1 MVRRRG
7 ISDRNG
13 GWRIGVDVGGT
24 FTDVVLVNNATGDVA
39 VSKVLNRHDDRAGTV
54 AGAVRDLLGRMKVE
68 PGEVG
73 WISHGTTIATN
84 AVLER
89 KGAKTALITNR
100 NFRDILEIGRFA
112 RPAELIYRI
121 HQDKP
126 LPLVPRHLR
135 LGVACRIDRR
145 GEVVAELDAPDLQ
158 SAIAVITEEGVESVA
173 VCFLFSF
180 LNPVHEEQA
189 GERLRAALPRC
200 EIVLSSEILREFREF
215 PRTSTT
221 VFAAYV
227 APVLRTYISALLVR
241 LEECGVTC
249 PLYVFQSS
257 GGVATP
263 AIVMRNPALTMLSGP
278 AGAVV
283 GAAEIC
289 GRAGY
294 RDLITM
300 DLGGTSLDTCLIRE
314 SVAETATTRE
324 VDMFPVALPM
334 LDIHTIGAGGGS
346 VVQVDQVG
354 RVAIGPQS
362 MGARPGPAC
371 YGLGGDRAT
380 LTDINL
386 LMGLIDPDAFA
397 GGEVRLDR
405 ARAEAVVLRDVAAP
419 LGVDLSAAAAGVFR
433 VATSQIAEA
442 IGTVTTGRGSD
453 PRDYTLVAFGGGG
466 PLHAAA
472 VARELGIG
480 RIVIPRHPGLFSA
493 RGIATA
499 DFAHVYVQSV
509 LRPVANAHPDEV
521 LAAMETLLQRAE
533 ADLDAEGIPGERREL
548 SHMFD
553 LRYVGQTTE
562 IAVPVGGGAELAQD
576 GFGPV
581 TARFHHLHERLYSYS
596 VPEEPVELVNLRLHA
611 TGRVGTLP
619 LPVMED
625 AQAGAVDERAV
636 LMPGDGAMRP
646 VPVYQRARL
655 GPGTAVTGPA
665 LVEEASSTTVVLE
678 GMTAQVDSFG
688 NLVLDLDGAGW
699 NQ

>member
-1 MVRRRG
+1 MSEPPARFRMG
-7 ISDRNG
+7 I
-13 GWRIGVDVGGT
+13 DVGGT
-24 FTDVVLVNNATGDVA
+24 FTDVVLIDNATGEVS
-39 VSKVLNRHDDRAGTV
+39 VSKVLNRHDDRAETV
-54 AGAVRDLLGRMKVE
+54 ADAVSGLLDRMKVA
-68 PGEVG
+68 PGDLG

-121 HQDKP
+121 HRDKP
-126 LPLVPRHLR
+126 PPLVPRRLR
-135 LGVACRIDRR
+135 LGVSCRIDRR
-145 GEVVAELDAPDLQ
+145 GEVVAELDDPDLEE
-158 SAIAVITEEGVESVA
+158 AIALIADEGVESVA

-180 LNPVHEEQA
+180 LNPVHEERV
-189 GERLRAALPRC
+189 GERLRAALPRLD
-200 EIVLSSEILREFREF
+200 IVLSSEVLREFREF

-227 APVLRTYISALLVR
+227 APVLRAYISSLLAR
-241 LEECGVTC
+241 LAERGIAR

-263 AIVMRNPALTMLSGP
+263 EIVMRNPALTMLSGP
-278 AGAVV
+278 AGAVI

-300 DLGGTSLDTCLIRE
+300 DIGGTSLDTCLIRA

-324 VDMFPVALPM
+324 IDMFPIGVPM
-334 LDIHTIGAGGGS
+334 LDVHTIGAGGGS
-346 VVQVDQVG
+346 VVRVDEVG
-354 RVAIGPQS
+354 RIAIGPES

-386 LMGLIDPDAFA
+386 LMGLIDPGGFA
-397 GGEVRLDR
+397 NGEVPLDR
-405 ARAEAVVLRDVAAP
+405 SRAEAVVEREVAAP
-419 LGVDLSAAAAGVFR
+419 LSVDLSAAAVGVFG
-433 VATSQIAEA
+433 VATNQIAEA
-442 IGTVTTGRGSD
+442 IGTVTTERGSD
-453 PRDYTLVAFGGGG
+453 PRDYALVAFGGGG

-480 RIVIPRHPGLFSA
+480 LILVPRHPGLFSA

-499 DFAHVYVQSV
+499 DFAHDYTQSV
-509 LRPVANAHPDEV
+509 LRPVADMRPDEAV
-521 LAAMETLLQRAE
+521 AVMETLARRAG
-533 ADLDAEGIPGERREL
+533 ADLDAEGIPADRREL
-548 SHMFD
+548 SHAFD

-562 IAVPVGGGAELAQD
+562 ITVPAPGGAEPLREGFRAVVAQ
-576 GFGPV
+576 
-581 TARFHHLHERLYSYS
+581 FHRLHERLYSYS
-596 VPEEPVELVNLRLHA
+596 VPDEPVELVNLRLRA
-611 TGRVGTLP
+611 VGRVGTLP
-619 LPVMED
+619 LPAMGNGG
-625 AQAGAVDERAV
+625 AGAEPVGERAV
-636 LMPGDGAMRP
+636 LLPGSGASRP
-646 VPVYQRARL
+646 VPVYRRGGLA
-655 GPGTAVTGPA
+655 PGIAIAGPA

-678 GMTAQVDSFG
+678 GMTAEADAFG
-688 NLVLDLDGAGW
+688 NLVLGPDGGGR
-699 NQ
+699 NP

>member
-1 MVRRRG
+1 M
-7 ISDRNG
+7 
-13 GWRIGVDVGGT
+13 DVGGT
-24 FTDVVLVNNATGDVA
+24 FTDVVLVNNVTGEVS
-39 VSKVLNRHDDRAGTV
+39 VSKVLNRHDDRAETV
-54 AGAVRDLLGRMKVE
+54 AGAVRDLLERMKVAAR
-68 PGEVG
+68 EVG

-121 HQDKP
+121 HKDKP
-126 LPLVPRHLR
+126 RPLVPRHLR

-145 GEVVAELDAPDLQ
+145 GDVSADLDTSHLE
-158 SAIAVITEEGVESVA
+158 SAIAVIADEGVESVA

-180 LNPVHEEQA
+180 LNPAHEEQA
-189 GERLRAALPRC
+189 GERLRAALP
-200 EIVLSSEILREFREF
+200 ELEVVLSSEILREFREF

-227 APVLRTYISALLVR
+227 APVLRNYISALLVR
-241 LEECGVTC
+241 LAECGITC

-263 AIVMRNPALTMLSGP
+263 GIVMRNPALTMLSGP

-300 DLGGTSLDTCLIRE
+300 DIGGTSLDTCLVRD

-324 VDMFPVALPM
+324 VDMFPVAIPM

-346 VVQVDQVG
+346 IVRVDQVG
-354 RVAIGPQS
+354 RVRIGPES

-386 LMGLIDPDAFA
+386 VMGLIDPDGFA
-397 GGEVRLDR
+397 GGEVQLDR
-405 ARAEAVVLRDVAAP
+405 SRAEEAVRREVAGP

-442 IGTVTTGRGSD
+442 IGTVSTERGSD

-480 RIVIPRHPGLFSA
+480 RIVVPRHPGLFSA

-509 LRPVANAHPDEV
+509 LRPVASTHPDEV
-521 LAAMETLLQRAE
+521 LAVMETLLQRAV
-533 ADLDAEGIPGERREL
+533 ADLDAEEIPEECREL

-562 IAVPVGGGAELAQD
+562 IAVPVQGDDELLHD
-576 GFGPV
+576 GFRSV
-581 TARFHHLHERLYSYS
+581 TARFHRLHERLYSYS

-611 TGRVGTLP
+611 VGRVGTLP
-619 LPVMED
+619 LPVTEN
-625 AQAGAVDERAV
+625 AKARAGPAGERAV
-636 LMPGDGAMRP
+636 LMPGDAAKRS
-646 VPVYQRARL
+646 VPVYRRARL
-655 GPGTAVTGPA
+655 VADIVITGPA
-665 LVEEASSTTVVLE
+665 LIEEASSTTVVLA
-678 GMTAQVDSFG
+678 GMTAGLDSFG
-688 NLVLDLDGAGW
+688 NLILDLDKTGR
-699 NQ
+699 NR

>member
-1 MVRRRG
+1 MSDARARFRMG
-7 ISDRNG
+7 I
-13 GWRIGVDVGGT
+13 DVGGT
-24 FTDVVLVNNATGDVA
+24 FTDVVLIDNATGQVS
-39 VSKVLNRHDDRAGTV
+39 VSKVLNRQDDRAGTV
-54 AGAVRDLLGRMKVE
+54 ADAVSGLLDRMNVAARDI
-68 PGEVG
+68 G

-121 HQDKP
+121 HEDKP
-126 LPLVPRHLR
+126 RPLVPRHLR

-145 GEVVAELDAPDLQ
+145 GRVFAELDEADLE
-158 SAIAVITEEGVESVA
+158 AAMAVIADEGVKSVA

-180 LNPVHEEQA
+180 LNPAHEEQVR
-189 GERLRAALPRC
+189 ERLRTALP
-200 EIVLSSEILREFREF
+200 ELDIVLSSEVLREFREF

-227 APVLRTYISALLVR
+227 APVLRAYISSLLAR
-241 LEECGVTC
+241 LSERGVAC

-263 AIVMRNPALTMLSGP
+263 EIVMRNPALTMLSGP

-300 DLGGTSLDTCLIRE
+300 DIGGTSLDTCLIRD

-324 VDMFPVALPM
+324 IDMFPVAIPM
-334 LDIHTIGAGGGS
+334 LDVHTIGAGGGS
-346 VVQVDQVG
+346 VVRVDEVG
-354 RVAIGPQS
+354 RVRIGPES
-362 MGARPGPAC
+362 MGAYPGPAC

-386 LMGLIDPDAFA
+386 LMGLIDPDGFA
-397 GGEVRLDR
+397 GGEVPLDPS
-405 ARAEAVVLRDVAAP
+405 RAETVVARDVAAP
-419 LGVDLSAAAAGVFR
+419 LSVDLSAAAVGVFR

-442 IGTVTTGRGSD
+442 IGTVTTERGSD
-453 PRDYTLVAFGGGG
+453 PRDYALVAFGGGG

-472 VARELGIG
+472 IGRELGIE
-480 RIVIPRHPGLFSA
+480 RIVVPRHPGLFSA

-499 DFAHVYVQSV
+499 DFAHDYIQSI
-509 LRPVANAHPDEV
+509 LRPIADMHPEEAGTVMNA
-521 LAAMETLLQRAE
+521 LAQRAA
-533 ADLDAEGIPGERREL
+533 ADLDAEGIPAHCREL
-548 SHMFD
+548 SHALD

-562 IAVPVGGGAELAQD
+562 IAVPLADSAELLQA
-576 GFGPV
+576 GFQAV
-581 TARFHHLHERLYSYS
+581 AARFHRLHERLYSYC
-596 VPEEPVELVNLRLHA
+596 VPDEPIELVNLRLHA
-611 TGRVGTLP
+611 VGRVGTLP
-619 LPVMED
+619 LPAMQSEGSG
-625 AQAGAVDERAV
+625 AEPAGERAV
-636 LMPGDGAMRP
+636 LLPGGSAFRP
-646 VPVYQRARL
+646 VPVYRRDRL
-655 GPGTAVTGPA
+655 APGDTIAGPA

-678 GMTAQVDSFG
+678 RMKAEVDAFG
-688 NLVLDLDGAGW
+688 NLVLGPDS
-699 NQ
+699 

>member
-1 MVRRRG
+1 MG
-7 ISDRNG
+7 I
-13 GWRIGVDVGGT
+13 DVGGT
-24 FTDVVLVNNATGDVA
+24 FTDIVLIDNATGEVS
-39 VSKVLNRHDDRAGTV
+39 VSKVLNRQADRAETV
-54 AGAVRDLLGRMKVE
+54 ADAVSALLDRTGVT
-68 PGEVG
+68 PGEVA

-121 HQDKP
+121 HRDKP
-126 LPLVPRHLR
+126 PPLVPRHLR

-145 GEVVAELDAPDLQ
+145 GDIAADLDDSDMQA
-158 SAIAVITEEGVESVA
+158 AIAAIAEEGVESVA

-180 LNPVHEEQA
+180 LNPVHEDRA
-189 GERLRAALPRC
+189 GERLRAALPRLD
-200 EIVLSSEILREFREF
+200 IVLSSEVLREFREF

-227 APVLRTYISALLVR
+227 APVLRAYISGLLTR
-241 LEECGVTC
+241 LAERGIAC

-263 AIVMRNPALTMLSGP
+263 EIVMRNPALTVLSGP

-300 DLGGTSLDTCLIRE
+300 DIGGTSLDTCLIRG

-324 VDMFPVALPM
+324 IDMFPIAIPM
-334 LDIHTIGAGGGS
+334 LDVHTIGAGGGS
-346 VVQVDQVG
+346 VVRVDEVG
-354 RVAIGPQS
+354 RIGIGPES

-386 LMGLIDPDAFA
+386 LMGLIDPDGFA
-397 GGEVRLDR
+397 NGEVPLDR
-405 ARAEAVVLRDVAAP
+405 SRAEAVVERDIAAP
-419 LGVDLSAAAAGVFR
+419 LSTDLFAAAAGVFR

-442 IGTVTTGRGSD
+442 IGTVTTERGSD
-453 PRDYTLVAFGGGG
+453 PRDYALVAFGGGG

-472 VARELGIG
+472 VARELGIE
-480 RIVIPRHPGLFSA
+480 RILVPRHPGLFSA

-499 DFAHVYVQSV
+499 DFAHDYIQSV
-509 LRPVANAHPDEV
+509 LRPVADMGPDEAV
-521 LAAMETLLQRAE
+521 AVMEALERRAA
-533 ADLDAEGIPGERREL
+533 ADLDSEGISPDRREL
-548 SHMFD
+548 SHMLD

-562 IAVPVGGGAELAQD
+562 ITVPVRGSRELLRE
-576 GFGPV
+576 GFRAAA
-581 TARFHHLHERLYSYS
+581 ARFHRLHERLYSYS
-596 VPEEPVELVNLRLHA
+596 VPQEPVELVNLRLHA
-611 TGRVGTLP
+611 VGRVETLP
-619 LPVMED
+619 MPPMEGGRSGVEPV
-625 AQAGAVDERAV
+625 GERAA
-636 LMPGDGAMRP
+636 LLPGSDAVRP
-646 VPVYQRARL
+646 VPVYRRERL
-655 GPGTAVTGPA
+655 APGVPVAGPA
-665 LVEEASSTTVVLE
+665 LIEEASSTTVVLE
-678 GMTAQVDSFG
+678 GMKAETDAFG
-688 NLVLDLDGAGW
+688 NLVLGPGSGGPDP
-699 NQ
+699 

>member
-1 MVRRRG
+1 MSESPARF
-7 ISDRNG
+7 
-13 GWRIGVDVGGT
+13 RIGIDVGGT
-24 FTDVVLVNNATGDVA
+24 FTDVVLVDNATGDVS
-39 VSKVLNRHDDRAGTV
+39 VSKVLNRRDDRAETV
-54 AGAVRDLLGRMKVE
+54 ADAVSGLLDRRGVTA
-68 PGEVG
+68 GEIG

-121 HQDKP
+121 HRDKP
-126 LPLVPRHLR
+126 PPLVPRHLR
-135 LGVACRIDRR
+135 LGVACRIDRQ
-145 GEVVAELDAPDLQ
+145 GEVVTELDGPELEA
-158 SAIAVITEEGVESVA
+158 AIAAIADEGVESVA

-180 LNPVHEEQA
+180 LNPVHEEQV
-189 GERLRAALPRC
+189 GERLRAALPGLD
-200 EIVLSSEILREFREF
+200 IVLSSEVLREFREF

-227 APVLRTYISALLVR
+227 APVLRAYISGLLAR
-241 LEECGVTC
+241 LAERGIAR

-263 AIVMRNPALTMLSGP
+263 EIVMRNPALTMLSGP

-300 DLGGTSLDTCLIRE
+300 DIGGTSLDTCLISG

-324 VDMFPVALPM
+324 IDMFPIAIPM
-334 LDIHTIGAGGGS
+334 LDVHTIGAGGGS
-346 VVQVDQVG
+346 VVRVDEVG
-354 RVAIGPQS
+354 RIGIGPES

-386 LMGLIDPDAFA
+386 LMGLIEPDGFA
-397 GGEVRLDR
+397 NGEVPLDR
-405 ARAEAVVLRDVAAP
+405 SRAEAVVEREVAAP
-419 LGVDLSAAAAGVFR
+419 LSVDLFAAAAGVFR

-442 IGTVTTGRGSD
+442 IRTVTTERGSD
-453 PRDYTLVAFGGGG
+453 PRDYALVAFGGGG

-480 RIVIPRHPGLFSA
+480 RIVVPRHPGLFSA

-499 DFAHVYVQSV
+499 DFAHDYIQSI
-509 LRPVANAHPDEV
+509 LRPVADMRLEEAI
-521 LAAMETLLQRAE
+521 AGMETLLRRAA
-533 ADLDAEGIPGERREL
+533 ADLDAEGIPSDCREL
-548 SHMFD
+548 SHAFD

-562 IAVPVGGGAELAQD
+562 ITVPVQGGAELLQE
-576 GFGPV
+576 GFRAV
-581 TARFHHLHERLYSYS
+581 AARFHRLHERLYSYS

-611 TGRVGTLP
+611 VGRVGTLP
-619 LPVMED
+619 LPAMASE
-625 AQAGAVDERAV
+625 ASGAKPVGERAV
-636 LMPGDGAMRP
+636 LLPAGGGLRP
-646 VPVYQRARL
+646 VPVYRRDRL
-655 GPGTAVTGPA
+655 APGDSIAGPA
-665 LVEEASSTTVVLE
+665 LVEEPSSTTVVLE
-678 GMTAQVDSFG
+678 FMTAEVDNFG
-688 NLVLDLDGAGW
+688 NLVLGSDSGGEKS
-699 NQ
+699 

>member
-1 MVRRRG
+1 MSDPLARFRMG
-7 ISDRNG
+7 IDL
-13 GWRIGVDVGGT
+13 GGT
-24 FTDVVLVNNATGDVA
+24 FTDVVLIDNATGEVS
-39 VSKVLNRHDDRAGTV
+39 VSKVLNRQDDRAETV
-54 AGAVRDLLGRMKVE
+54 ADAVSGLLDRMNVTPRE
-68 PGEVG
+68 LG

-121 HQDKP
+121 HRDKP
-126 LPLVPRHLR
+126 RPLVPRHLR

-145 GEVVAELDAPDLQ
+145 GEVFTELDDSDLAA
-158 SAIAVITEEGVESVA
+158 AIATIADEGVESVA

-180 LNPVHEEQA
+180 LNPVHEERV
-189 GERLRAALPRC
+189 GDRLRAALPQLD
-200 EIVLSSEILREFREF
+200 IVLSSEVLREFREF

-227 APVLRTYISALLVR
+227 APVLRAYISDLLAR
-241 LEECGVTC
+241 LAERGIAC

-263 AIVMRNPALTMLSGP
+263 EIVMRNPALTMLSGP

-300 DLGGTSLDTCLIRE
+300 DIGGTSLDTCLIRG

-324 VDMFPVALPM
+324 IDMFPIATPM
-334 LDIHTIGAGGGS
+334 LDVHTIGAGGGS
-346 VVQVDQVG
+346 VVRVDEVG
-354 RVAIGPQS
+354 RIGIGPES
-362 MGARPGPAC
+362 MGAQPGPAC

-386 LMGLIDPDAFA
+386 LMGLIDPYGFA
-397 GGEVRLDR
+397 DGDVPLDR
-405 ARAEAVVLRDVAAP
+405 SRAEAVVQREVAAP
-419 LGVDLSAAAAGVFR
+419 LSVDLSAAAVGVFR

-442 IGTVTTGRGSD
+442 IGTVTTEQGSD
-453 PRDYTLVAFGGGG
+453 PRDYALVAFGGGG
-466 PLHAAA
+466 PLHAAS

-480 RIVIPRHPGLFSA
+480 RIIVPRHPGLFSA

-499 DFAHVYVQSV
+499 DFAHDYMQSI
-509 LRPVANAHPDEV
+509 LRPIADTPPDEV
-521 LAAMETLLQRAE
+521 IAVMETLVQRAG
-533 ADLDAEGIPGERREL
+533 ADLDAEGIPVDRREL
-548 SHMFD
+548 SHAFD

-562 IAVPVGGGAELAQD
+562 ITVPVQDGAELLLEGLQTVA
-576 GFGPV
+576 
-581 TARFHHLHERLYSYS
+581 ARFHRLHERLYSYS
-596 VPEEPVELVNLRLHA
+596 VPEEPIELVNLRLRA
-611 TGRVGTLP
+611 VGRVGTLP
-619 LPVMED
+619 LPAMAKE
-625 AQAGAVDERAV
+625 GAVAEPVGERAV
-636 LMPGDGAMRP
+636 LLPGGGTSRP
-646 VPVYQRARL
+646 VPVYRREGLA
-655 GPGTAVTGPA
+655 PGIAIAGPA

-678 GMTAQVDSFG
+678 GMTAEADAFG
-688 NLVLDLDGAGW
+688 NLVLELDDGGR
-699 NQ
+699 NP

>member
-1 MVRRRG
+1 MADPLARFRMG
-7 ISDRNG
+7 I
-13 GWRIGVDVGGT
+13 DVGGT
-24 FTDVVLVNNATGDVA
+24 FTDIVLIDNATGEVS
-39 VSKVLNRHDDRAGTV
+39 VSKVLNRQADRAETV
-54 AGAVRDLLGRMKVE
+54 AEAVSGLLDRMRVTAE
-68 PGEVG
+68 EVG

-121 HQDKP
+121 HEDKP
-126 LPLVPRHLR
+126 PPLVPRRLR

-145 GEVVAELDAPDLQ
+145 GEIHTELDDSDLDE
-158 SAIAVITEEGVESVA
+158 AIAAVAGEEVESVA

-180 LNPVHEEQA
+180 LNPVHEERVR
-189 GERLRAALPRC
+189 ERLRAAMPGLD
-200 EIVLSSEILREFREF
+200 IVLSSEVLREFREF

-227 APVLRTYISALLVR
+227 APVLRAYVSGLLTR
-241 LEECGVTC
+241 LAERGIAC

-263 AIVMRNPALTMLSGP
+263 EIVMRNPALTMLSGP

-300 DLGGTSLDTCLIRE
+300 DIGGTSLDTCLVRG

-324 VDMFPVALPM
+324 IDMFPIAVPM

-346 VVQVDQVG
+346 VVRVDEVG
-354 RVAIGPQS
+354 RIGIGPES
-362 MGARPGPAC
+362 MGARPGPA
-371 YGLGGDRAT
+371 GRGGGGDRAT
-380 LTDINL
+380 LTAINL
-386 LMGLIDPDAFA
+386 LMGLIDPAGFA

-405 ARAEAVVLRDVAAP
+405 SRAEAVVEREIAAP
-419 LGVDLSAAAAGVFR
+419 LSVDLPAAAVGVFR

-442 IGTVTTGRGSD
+442 IGTVTTERGSD
-453 PRDYTLVAFGGGG
+453 PRDYALVAFGGGG

-472 VARELGIG
+472 VARELGIE
-480 RIVIPRHPGLFSA
+480 RIVVPRHPGLFSA

-499 DFAHVYVQSV
+499 DFAHDYIQSV
-509 LRPVANAHPDEV
+509 LRPIADMHPHEAVAVMEALV
-521 LAAMETLLQRAE
+521 LRAA
-533 ADLDAEGIPGERREL
+533 ADLDAEGIPADRREL
-548 SHMFD
+548 SHAFD

-562 IAVPVGGGAELAQD
+562 ISVSVRDGGEALQE
-576 GFGPV
+576 GFQTV
-581 TARFHHLHERLYSYS
+581 VARFHRLHERLYSYS
-596 VPEEPVELVNLRLHA
+596 VPEEPVELVNQRLRA
-611 TGRVGTLP
+611 VGRVGTLP
-619 LPVMED
+619 LPAMEGRGS
-625 AQAGAVDERAV
+625 GAEPVGERAA
-636 LMPGDGAMRP
+636 LLPGSDVMRP
-646 VPVYQRARL
+646 VPVYRRDRL
-655 GPGTAVTGPA
+655 APGASVTGPA
-665 LVEEASSTTVVLE
+665 LIEEASSTTVVLE
-678 GMTAQVDSFG
+678 RMQAEVDTFG
-688 NLVLDLDGAGW
+688 NLVLGPDSGARKP
-699 NQ
+699 

>member
-1 MVRRRG
+1 MSESPARF
-7 ISDRNG
+7 
-13 GWRIGVDVGGT
+13 RIGIDVGGT
-24 FTDVVLVNNATGDVA
+24 FTDVVLIDNATGDIS
-39 VSKVLNRHDDRAGTV
+39 VSKVLNRQDDRAETV
-54 AGAVRDLLGRMKVE
+54 ADAVSGLLDRTGVTA
-68 PGEVG
+68 GEIG

-121 HQDKP
+121 HEDKP
-126 LPLVPRHLR
+126 RPLVPRHLR
-135 LGVACRIDRR
+135 LGVSCRIDRR
-145 GEVVAELDAPDLQ
+145 GAVFTELDDSDLEA
-158 SAIAVITEEGVESVA
+158 AIAAIADEKVESVA

-180 LNPVHEEQA
+180 LNPVHEEQV
-189 GERLRAALPRC
+189 GDRLRTALPQLD
-200 EIVLSSEILREFREF
+200 IVLSSEVLREFREF

-227 APVLRTYISALLVR
+227 APVLRGYVSGLLAR
-241 LEECGVTC
+241 LAERGIAR

-263 AIVMRNPALTMLSGP
+263 EIVMRNPALTMLSGP

-300 DLGGTSLDTCLIRE
+300 DIGGTSLDTCLVRG

-324 VDMFPVALPM
+324 IDMFPVAIPM
-334 LDIHTIGAGGGS
+334 LDVHTIGAGGGS
-346 VVQVDQVG
+346 VVRVDEVG
-354 RVAIGPQS
+354 RIGIGPES
-362 MGARPGPAC
+362 MGAQPGPAC
-371 YGLGGDRAT
+371 YGLGGDWAT

-386 LMGLIDPDAFA
+386 LMGLIDPDGFA
-397 GGEVRLDR
+397 NGEVQLDR
-405 ARAEAVVLRDVAAP
+405 CRAEAVVGREVAEP
-419 LGVDLSAAAAGVFR
+419 LSVDLAAAAVGVFR

-442 IGTVTTGRGSD
+442 IGTVTTERGSD
-453 PRDYTLVAFGGGG
+453 PRDYALVAFGGGG

-480 RIVIPRHPGLFSA
+480 RIVVPRHPGLFSA

-499 DFAHVYVQSV
+499 DFAHDYTQSI
-509 LRPVANAHPDEV
+509 LRPVADVRPDETV
-521 LAAMETLLQRAE
+521 AVMETLARRAA
-533 ADLDAEGIPGERREL
+533 ADLDAEGIPGTRREL
-548 SHMFD
+548 SHAFD

-562 IAVPVGGGAELAQD
+562 ITVPVQGGAELLRE
-576 GFGPV
+576 GFQAA
-581 TARFHHLHERLYSYS
+581 TARFHSLHERLYSYS

-611 TGRVGTLP
+611 VGRVGTLP
-619 LPVMED
+619 LPPLEGEGGSVEP
-625 AQAGAVDERAV
+625 AGERAV
-636 LMPGDGAMRP
+636 LLPGGGASQFI
-646 VPVYQRARL
+646 PVYRRDRL
-655 GPGTAVTGPA
+655 APGVSIAGPA
-665 LVEEASSTTVVLE
+665 LVEEPSSTTVVLE
-678 GMTAQVDSFG
+678 CMTAEVDAYG
-688 NLVLDLDGAGW
+688 NLVLGHVSGGP
-699 NQ
+699 NP